1 MVLPSQVVLYLDN
14 YISLELKFNLLGQ
27 WSISPL
33 SIFYYY
39 YYDFT
44 SNTCPATVPLE
55 GNEDANSTENI
66 QDLLPDGRDDNT
78 LPGYDTVTAFFK

>member
-1 MVLPSQVVLYLDN
+1 MALPSQVVLYLVN
-14 YISLELKFNLLGQ
+14 YIFLELKFNLLGQ

-39 YYDFT
+39 DFT

-55 GNEDANSTENI
+55 GNEDTNSTENV
-66 QDLLPDGRDDNT
+66 QDLLPDGRDDNK
-78 LPGYDTVTAFFK
+78 LPGYDIVTASFK